1 MGNGLCV
8 LWKSRCLEI
17 KLSREICVLDGHAG
31 KGGKCRSGQG
41 GGECEVEIASREGEK
56 VVENHVPAREEYA
69 EKLREEPLAIGE

>member
-1 MGNGLCV
+1 MFGDKTL
-8 LWKSRCLEI
+8 
-17 KLSREICVLDGHAG
+17 AG
-31 KGGKCRSGQG
+31 DMRAGWTCWEGGEMQIWAR